1 MDHARVT
8 LKYQLRQ
15 RISAALGGITIVFFG
30 TIVLSWVIHRA
41 LFSAQPA
48 LMAVVLSVAGIGAFE
63 ILRLGWSH
71 FALSAASP
79 RLLVDNDRVVIDDTR
94 VMTGMQSI
102 SLDRIYTVYVGPGV
116 GDWLVDAY
124 SEDSELEQTQLA
136 RYPQLPN
143 ALVVLDEPVYMTRA
157 KNRLMRLWHLSSPP
171 SPKRPTSSLWLT
183 TEEADSFTLLMNNK
197 GIDTHW
203 VPNGASFPGP
213 SILDARGWL

>member
-1 MDHARVT
+1 MDQARVA
-8 LKYQLRQ
+8 LRYQFRQ
-15 RISAALGGITIVFFG
+15 RFSAALGGFTV
-30 TIVLSWVIHRA
+30 A
-41 LFSAQPA
+41 LFGLLLLAWVMRNALFASQSAVMV
-48 LMAVVLSVAGIGAFE
+48 LMLSVFGIGAFE
-63 ILRLGWSH
+63 VLRLGWDH
-71 FALSAASP
+71 FARSAATP

-102 SLDRIYTVYVGPGV
+102 SLDRIYSIYVGPGV
-116 GDWLVDAY
+116 GDWLVHAY
-124 SEDSELEQTQLA
+124 SADGETEQTQLA

-157 KNRLMRLWHLSSPP
+157 RNRLMRLWHLSSPP
-171 SPKRPTSSLWLT
+171 NPSRATSSIWMT

-203 VPNGASFPGP
+203 VPSGAHFPGP